1 MVRIWSAILALLL
14 AFGIL
19 PVQAQALQPR
29 ASIVSFGLWDA
40 QKLFRLEAARGAAV
54 LAKDFGAGPRVTIRA
69 NTPRHPDATPAAL
82 AEALRLTAR
91 GMDKERD
98 VLFVLLTSH
107 GSQDGIAV
115 RIGRGVV
122 LISPAALGAMLARTG
137 VKHRVL
143 IISACY
149 SGVFANALA
158 DADTLVLTAA
168 DADHPSFGCTNT
180 ATSTYFGQALFN
192 EALRQTRSLPQAF
205 ELAKVSIAKRE
216 RAQKFDPSNPQMRGG
231 ENVLPLL
238 DALAGK

>member
-1 MVRIWSAILALLL
+1 MIWIRFVILELSLALG
-14 AFGIL
+14 AV
-19 PVQAQALQPR
+19 PVLGQSPQPR
-29 ASIVSFGLWDA
+29 ASIVAFGLWDA

-54 LAKDFGAGPRVTIRA
+54 LAKDFAAGPRVIVRA
-69 NTPRHPDATPAAL
+69 NTPGHADATPSAL
-82 AEALRLTAR
+82 ADALKAAAQ

-143 IISACY
+143 IVSACY
-149 SGVFANALA
+149 SGVFADALA

-192 EALRQTRSLPQAF
+192 EALRKTRSLPQAF
-205 ELAKVSIAKRE
+205 QLAKASIAKRE

-231 ENVLPLL
+231 QNVLPLL
-238 DALAGK
+238 DALAK